1 MTLESSSALW
11 SRRPRW
17 LVPLIVVVAIGLV
30 VVLPIVSSYN
40 SLVDKDQAVD
50 TQFANVD
57 VQMQRRL
64 DLIPNLSN
72 SVKAALG
79 QERAVFGEIAQARTQ
94 YGNAQNVDDKVA
106 ASNQLES
113 ALSRLLVIVEQ
124 YPKLESSERI
134 HDLMVE
140 LEGTENR
147 IAQERRD
154 YNLAVN
160 EYNRSIRHFP
170 GSMVAG
176 IFGFDKRLPFAAAPG
191 SDVPPTVD
199 LEPSTASSPSH

>member
-1 MTLESSSALW
+1 MW

-17 LVPLIVVVAIGLV
+17 LVPLGIVIAIGLV
-30 VVLPIVSSYN
+30 VVLPIVGSYN

-57 VQMQRRL
+57 VQLQRRV

-94 YGNAQNVDDKVA
+94 YGSAQNIDDKVA

-124 YPKLESSERI
+124 YPRLESNERI
-134 HDLMVE
+134 RDLMVQ

-160 EYNRSIRHFP
+160 EYNRAVRRFP
-170 GSMVAG
+170 SSLIAG
-176 IFGFDKRLPFAAAPG
+176 IFGFDKRLPFTATPG
-191 SDVPPTVD
+191 SDVPPAVDLD
-199 LEPSTASSPSH
+199 LEPTDPTPSPG

>member
-1 MTLESSSALW
+1 MSLGQYSDA
-11 SRRPRW
+11 RPRRRW
-17 LVPLIVVVAIGLV
+17 LLPLAIVLGLGLL
-30 VVLPIVSSYN
+30 VVLPVVGAYN

-50 TQFANVD
+50 TQFANVQ
-57 VQMQRRL
+57 VQLQRRV

-79 QERAVFGEIAQARTQ
+79 QERAVFGEIAEARTR
-94 YGNAQNVDDKVA
+94 YGGAQSIDDKVA

-113 ALSRLLVIVEQ
+113 ALGRLLVIVEQ
-124 YPKLESSERI
+124 YPQLQSNERI
-134 HDLMVE
+134 RDLMVQ

-154 YNLAVN
+154 YNEVVN
-160 EYNRSIRHFP
+160 SYNRAVRRFP
-170 GSMVAG
+170 GSLVAG
-176 IFGFDKRLPFAAAPG
+176 IFGFDKRPPFAATPG

-199 LEPSTASSPSH
+199 LEPPASPTPG

>member
-1 MTLESSSALW
+1 MAIEPSSATW

-17 LVPLIVVVAIGLV
+17 LVPLIAVIAGGLI
-30 VVLPIVSSYN
+30 VVLPISGSYN

-79 QERAVFGEIAQARTQ
+79 QERAVFGEIAEARTR
-94 YGNAQNVDDKVA
+94 YGSAQNTDDKVA
-106 ASNQLES
+106 ASNQMES

-134 HDLMVE
+134 RDLMVE

-154 YNLAVN
+154 YNAAVN
-160 EYNRSIRHFP
+160 EYNRAIRRFP
-170 GSMVAG
+170 SSMTAG
-176 IFGFDKRLPFAAAPG
+176 IFGFDKRLPFAASPG

-199 LEPSTASSPSH
+199 LDPSTPASSSR